1 MPKIRVH
8 ELASKLGRSNREV
21 IEFLKANGVEVKSHM
36 STLEEPS
43 IRLIKQ
49 KFLTRGKE
57 QITKVDNS
65 RTEEKTVTARPE
77 ADKAEA
83 PKKKK
88 NIIRVYHAQN
98 ASDGGKNRPKRQN
111 NNTDKRP
118 AAKPQAQKPQAAQ
131 KPVEET
137 AKKPQTAQAE
147 APKSAAP
154 AQNNSAR
161 PQRQEQSGYNN
172 NRGQNRQNNRDGR
185 DNNRDNR
192 GGEGRGRDFRG
203 GERRFSDRNGNG
215 GQGRP
220 NRDGNRQ
227 GRPQGEGR
235 PARQGDGNGRP
246 MRGQGGRPQQGG
258 QGRPQQGGN
267 GRPDGNRGGFGG
279 NNRGGQRSG
288 GGRRDNDAVFTPEL
302 TKTSKDS
309 KRERDRENKNKKKD
323 FEKSGADD
331 YLTKPFL
338 MQELLLRV
346 QHILLR
352 TYRAELARTKSK
364 DLKLADRSVDLN
376 DALVTL
382 SNGDTIPLTATEL
395 ALLRKLADNRGHIV
409 TYDSLCSA
417 VWDADYYGYENS
429 LGVHIRHL
437 RQKLEQDP
445 NQPRCLLTVRGIGY
459 KLAKEELL

>member
-137 AKKPQTAQAE
+137 AISVAAREDSPTAMV
-147 APKSAAP
+147 KVD
-154 AQNNSAR
+154 
-161 PQRQEQSGYNN
+161 
-172 NRGQNRQNNRDGR
+172 RD
-185 DNNRDNR
+185 
-192 GGEGRGRDFRG
+192 
-203 GERRFSDRNGNG
+203 
-215 GQGRP
+215 
-220 NRDGNRQ
+220 
-227 GRPQGEGR
+227 
-235 PARQGDGNGRP
+235 
-246 MRGQGGRPQQGG
+246 
-258 QGRPQQGGN
+258 
-267 GRPDGNRGGFGG
+267 
-279 NNRGGQRSG
+279 
-288 GGRRDNDAVFTPEL
+288 
-302 TKTSKDS
+302 
-309 KRERDRENKNKKKD
+309 
-323 FEKSGADD
+323 
-331 YLTKPFL
+331 
-338 MQELLLRV
+338 
-346 QHILLR
+346 
-352 TYRAELARTKSK
+352 ART
-364 DLKLADRSVDLN
+364 
-376 DALVTL
+376 VT
-382 SNGDTIPLTATEL
+382 E
-395 ALLRKLADNRGHIV
+395 
-409 TYDSLCSA
+409 
-417 VWDADYYGYENS
+417 
-429 LGVHIRHL
+429 
-437 RQKLEQDP
+437 
-445 NQPRCLLTVRGIGY
+445 TVREDRR
-459 KLAKEELL
+459 AKVVRHVRVTETAVR